1 MDGGC
6 VDPAVEVVVTGVV
19 SGGDLEKLFDAG
31 QQCFG
36 LIFDVVKEDCFGI
49 LVTQP
54 FTNCVEV
61 AAVLTVSIHGRITQ
75 KMLNL
80 LFEV

>member
-19 SGGDLEKLFDAG
+19 SGGDLEKLFDAC
-31 QQCFG
+31 QQYFG
-36 LIFDVVKEDCFGI
+36 LILDVVKEDCFGI